1 LAPQASAGI
10 VIDHVARGIALA
22 KKFGV
27 PERLREFI
35 PQHHGTTLAAY
46 FHRKAI
52 KENGNAAPIDE
63 NDFRY
68 PGPKPQSRE
77 TAILMLADGVEAT
90 TRAERPTTPE
100 QIRAIIDRIFKERL
114 RDGQLD
120 ESDLTLR
127 DLQQVKEAFFG
138 VLQGLY
144 HPRVRYPE
152 PPGTASSEQSTVN
165 AGQWTVN
172 GEQSS

>member
-1 LAPQASAGI
+1 
-10 VIDHVARGIALA
+10 VIDHVTRGIALA
-22 KKFGV
+22 KKYGI
-27 PERLREFI
+27 PARLREFI

-52 KENGNAAPIDE
+52 KANGVNASVDE
-63 NDFRY
+63 KDFRY

-100 QIRAIIDRIFKERL
+100 QIHAIIDRIFNERL

-152 PPGTASSEQSTVN
+152 PPQAVSSE
-165 AGQWTVN
+165 
-172 GEQSS
+172 E